1 MFVLIS
7 KNSKS
12 YEKNLIPARLKSNVE
27 NEDEPK
33 KDWKAIMKERR
44 KEIYARMKENRR
56 KYLNQPEVKE
66 RMQIMKAKMKN
77 RRRAF
82 MKEFREKRALSR
94 QKKTE
99 NKTI

>member
-1 MFVLIS
+1 LKPKRS
-7 KNSKS
+7 QNSNS
-12 YEKNLIPARLKSNVE
+12 CEKNLTLARLKSNVE
-27 NEDEPK
+27 NEDDSK
-33 KDWKAIMKERR
+33 KDWKAVMKERR
-44 KEIYARMKENRR
+44 REIYARMKENRR

-77 RRRAF
+77 KRRAL